1 MDEKLLRTLAEH
13 WDLDADRAEPLTGG
27 DDCAVWRVSESLV
40 LRVAADT
47 RTPNQV
53 LWSCD
58 AAAALSEQVPEVVAP
73 ILTVHGATAHERVS
87 VWPFVPGERADRD
100 DPSIRDQ
107 AAELLARLHTVNG
120 QRERGIV
127 HGDYYRGNLL
137 VDGGYIVGL
146 VDWDEAR
153 VDNYVTEFAW
163 SMWEFAKSP
172 DGTTMLADRA
182 DRFAEVYRQV
192 GGRSITID
200 EAIPWIRDRLAAEI
214 ERSRE
219 RRDAGLPADEA
230 YEAAEIEALRNL
242 S

>member
-27 DDCAVWRVSESLV
+27 DECAVWRVSESLV
-40 LRVAADT
+40 LRVAAET
-47 RTPNQV
+47 RTPKQV

-120 QRERGIV
+120 QRERASSTATSTGEIC
-127 HGDYYRGNLL
+127 
-137 VDGGYIVGL
+137 
-146 VDWDEAR
+146 
-153 VDNYVTEFAW
+153 W
-163 SMWEFAKSP
+163 S
-172 DGTTMLADRA
+172 TTATSSA
-182 DRFAEVYRQV
+182 
-192 GGRSITID
+192 
-200 EAIPWIRDRLAAEI
+200 
-214 ERSRE
+214 
-219 RRDAGLPADEA
+219 
-230 YEAAEIEALRNL
+230 
-242 S
+242 